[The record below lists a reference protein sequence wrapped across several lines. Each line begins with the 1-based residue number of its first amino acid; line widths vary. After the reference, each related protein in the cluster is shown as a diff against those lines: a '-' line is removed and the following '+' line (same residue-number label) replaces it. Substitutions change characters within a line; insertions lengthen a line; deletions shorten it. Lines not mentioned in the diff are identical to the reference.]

1 MQWPLTNLRKVTSIL
16 LNPLMFIFSIIVNEF
31 MITKNS
37 MVEIQNLVSKSW
49 PIKSNS
55 GRNQFWFNHFSNKI
69 QRKKILKQNTK
80 TILGDIFAKKWQ
92 CPPAFKMSKLLT
104 RLFVKPRIVPFLSI
118 CKNRS
123 INHLNSSNHLWDTPD
138 LRVPRSIE
146 LHPFLTI
153 PT

>member
-31 MITKNS
+31 MITKSS

-69 QRKKILKQNTK
+69 QRKKNLKQNTK
-80 TILGDIFAKKWQ
+80 TILGDIFAKK

>member
-1 MQWPLTNLRKVTSIL
+1 MQWPLANLRKVTSIS
-16 LNPLMFIFSIIVNEF
+16 LNPLMFIFSVIVNEF
-31 MITKNS
+31 MITKSS

-55 GRNQFWFNHFSNKI
+55 GRNQFWFNHVSNKI
-69 QRKKILKQNTK
+69 QLKKFLKQNTK

-92 CPPAFKMSKLLT
+92 YPPAFKMSKLLS
-104 RLFVKPRIVPFLSI
+104 RLVVKPRIVPFLST